1 MGRGCALSLLV
12 ALLEELSPG
21 SVGFLVVLMANSKR
35 AYTYGYL
42 SELLLPAFLSPRQA
56 TADPCF
62 HRRPSNTSKYIWF
75 SLLLLC
81 PGCWC
86 TQILFVPSKSGV
98 CFSKSYWSP
107 VIKFH
112 QPSKSDSLWVPT
124 HFAGSPPWEGLSG
137 VQNFLHVG
145 RTSSVLWSS
154 VCGSPT
160 QSV

>member
-1 MGRGCALSLLV
+1 MGRGWALSLLV
-12 ALLEELSPG
+12 ALLEELSQG
-21 SVGFLVVLMANSKR
+21 SVGSLVVLMETPRGLIPRGTFQNCCWQHSCPQGKPLLTHAS
-35 AYTYGYL
+35 TGYPPTL
-42 SELLLPAFLSPRQA
+42 VNIFG
-56 TADPCF
+56 C
-62 HRRPSNTSKYIWF
+62 
-75 SLLLLC
+75 LLLLC
-81 PGCWC
+81 PGSWC

-137 VQNFLHVG
+137 AQNFLYFG

-160 QSV
+160 QRV